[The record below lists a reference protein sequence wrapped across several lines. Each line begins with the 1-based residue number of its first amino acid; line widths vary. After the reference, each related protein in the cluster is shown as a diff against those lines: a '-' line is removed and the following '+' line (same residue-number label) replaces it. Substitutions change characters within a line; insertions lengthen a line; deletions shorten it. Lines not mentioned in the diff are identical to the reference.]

1 MSNLSRVQKN
11 QILRTDVE
19 NDREERL
26 VSPAL
31 SSYAERLKKISPVL
45 SKVDAQA
52 SSLDY
57 QPMHTR
63 REQAYQ
69 SDLKTHESR
78 INSQVMDEFLEEVK
92 SYTLEK
98 GYRHLE
104 DTVQEVLKPKP
115 KQEVHIEDALDIDPV
130 NEEIRRL
137 IHEDF
142 TEPSITE
149 PAEKVEE
156 STHEDIQA
164 VIEETQKLRVQ
175 LTEYEKGLVDMN
187 ESVLSSNR
195 ILNIVVFVLVLVLM
209 IMLGIAIYW
218 VLYSKG
224 FY

>member
-92 SYTLEK
+92 SYNLEK